1 MPAYINPLK
10 SPNTPTRRSGG
21 VHLTPDQGEA
31 VGGQNLVDGL
41 EVGGTAGGAVA
52 RATGGDT
59 LGLAAGVERSTRVT
73 GLSADVGL
81 GEAGDTALSVVNGGT
96 QGADGTT
103 VDAGG
108 GARAAD
114 AAADGGGGGAGDGD
128 VGATVCVDDALE
140 GGAADGADVAHVSGA
155 GEDGAGEGSEGR
167 AAGGGGRAARGTT
180 VAGRDETGGDS
191 EADGAAS
198 SRVDVVWVTT
208 ADSGEGG
215 GHALDGDNLE
225 LTLDET
231 DLGGQGLGMGGAAS
245 KSLDD
250 ELVGGDIDEVG
261 GDARGGGLRGEG
273 AGLLDVQVV
282 KSLLSLLK
290 LAEAVGSDNGGGA
303 SSGHISDQGLVSD
316 GNVDG
321 VVLGDPS
328 TGERVAGQG
337 ADRLDDLAGGDVPG
351 DASMSLLGIKAQVAL
366 HGGQDLGVEVLRGLC
381 GRTVDDG
388 QDGGQET
395 EKLNE
400 LHVC

>member
-1 MPAYINPLK
+1 MPASRIICNLYPVPAYINLLP
-10 SPNTPTRRSGG
+10 SPNSPTHSSGS
-21 VHLTPDQGEA
+21 VKLTPDQSEA

-59 LGLAAGVERSTRVT
+59 LGLATSVERSTRVT

-81 GEAGDTALSVVNGGT
+81 GEAGDTTLSVVNGGAE
-96 QGADGTT
+96 GADGAA

-108 GARAAD
+108 GAGAAD
-114 AAADGGGGGAGDGD
+114 AAADGGGGAAGDGD
-128 VGATVCVDDALE
+128 VGAAVGVDDTLE
-140 GGAADGADVAHVSGA
+140 GGAADGADVAHVGGA
-155 GEDGAGEGSEGR
+155 GEDGAGEGSEGG
-167 AAGGGGRAARGTT
+167 AAGGGGGAAGGAT
-180 VAGRDETGGDS
+180 VAGRDETGGDC

-198 SRVDVVWVTT
+198 SRVDVVWVTA

-215 GHALDGDNLE
+215 GHALNGDDLE

-231 DLGGQGLGMGGAAS
+231 NLGGQGLGVGSAAG

-282 KSLLSLLK
+282 KSLLSLLE
-290 LAEAVGSDNGGGA
+290 LAEAGGNDNWGGA
-303 SSGHISDQGLVSD
+303 SSSDIGGQGSVSD
-316 GNVDG
+316 GDVDA

-328 TGERVAGQG
+328 TGERVARQG

-366 HGGQDLGVEVLRGLC
+366 HGGQDLGVEVLRG
-381 GRTVDDG
+381 
-388 QDGGQET
+388 
-395 EKLNE
+395 
-400 LHVC
+400 